1 MSGVPVSRRSGGL
14 HAELPEAHLAVSLFI
29 RRSSAAGPCRIG
41 RSVHRPPEPM
51 IAAADGDASTVV
63 TPAEEPS
70 LASGA
75 GGYGTLAV

>member
-1 MSGVPVSRRSGGL
+1 MRCSGMMTNSPVPVAAGVVATVPATRTRSGPIPDW
-14 HAELPEAHLAVSLFI
+14 EVS
-29 RRSSAAGPCRIG
+29 SPT
-41 RSVHRPPEPM
+41 PEPM